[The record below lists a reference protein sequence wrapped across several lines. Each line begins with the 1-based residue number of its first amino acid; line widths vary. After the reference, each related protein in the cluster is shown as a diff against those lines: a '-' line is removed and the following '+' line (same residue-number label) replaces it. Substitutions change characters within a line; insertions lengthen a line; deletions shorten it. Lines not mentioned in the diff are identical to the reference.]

1 MKCDSA
7 LLQGCLIEVLSD
19 QEEPRGTH
27 HNASVAW
34 EAQLSAKDEAEGQRV
49 GVGLLPSPSLR
60 ETNLPGPALE
70 APA

>member
-1 MKCDSA
+1 MGGTGWS
-7 LLQGCLIEVLSD
+7 GCLVEVLSD

-34 EAQLSAKDEAEGQRV
+34 EAHLSAKDEAEGQRV
-49 GVGLLPSPSLR
+49 GVGLLPSPGLR
-60 ETNLPGPALE
+60 ETSLPVPALE